1 MPVSGGRSALIT
13 GLTNPP
19 LAVGADRRLCLA
31 REGDEPLGMTRHE
44 GDTEREIIAGR
55 LLAAAA
61 TAAAI
66 GLAVLLVHIARA
78 RGPWLD
84 EFWSIWAITPSA
96 ARQPLLERWL
106 SDVHP
111 VIWPILTWVT
121 GDLLGDDM
129 ASRRLAANGLA
140 LLATLAG
147 AAVLWRARPANGAFL
162 FLFLTAV
169 LGTPIVA
176 LGFGDYRPYF
186 AHICAFSLA
195 LAFWVHVQQDVRD
208 YDRRRDRAPF
218 VVGAMGIF
226 LSLTFHYVGAF
237 IASIAIA
244 FLILIL
250 ALQKRRGWALRVGAA
265 AGAGWLFMLLMVA
278 LQYPRWQ
285 SYLDVRWIKT
295 PPEHAWL
302 IELYMIVF
310 PFYFTPAMALV
321 AFAGWRINLGAGS
334 EVRRIVL
341 PFVATIVISGGLLYA
356 ANLRTP
362 IIVDRYLLLWIP
374 LLCGTVAAMGAPVFD
389 ARWMAPAL
397 LAMLAVSGI
406 RTARLPERLPSWA
419 DGTARVAA
427 RVRACPAT
435 RVYWMSSWQMGDDR
449 DSRAGRRELQAFG
462 LGYARQAR
470 AAGFTAQPLP
480 EDERIDV
487 RGAACPTL
495 VWLEHAPTPPF
506 PDTQTFLDAS
516 RIRITGLPAGERPV
530 LHQHRAAKIL
540 VIPPGMPASP
550 AQ

>member
-1 MPVSGGRSALIT
+1 MNADQQSAQRAPVQGRPLM
-13 GLTNPP
+13 
-19 LAVGADRRLCLA
+19 LAVS
-31 REGDEPLGMTRHE
+31 
-44 GDTEREIIAGR
+44 I
-55 LLAAAA
+55 
-61 TAAAI
+61 AAI
-66 GLAVLLVHIARA
+66 GLVTLLIHVARA

-84 EFWSIWAITPSA
+84 EFWSIWAITPSV
-96 ARQPLLERWL
+96 ARQSLLERWL

-111 VIWPILTWVT
+111 VIWPILTWAT
-121 GDLLGDDM
+121 GDLLGDDI
-129 ASRRLAANGLA
+129 ASRRIAANGLA

-147 AAVLWRARPANGAFL
+147 AAILWRARPANGAFL

-169 LGTPIVA
+169 VGTPVVA

-186 AHICAFSLA
+186 AHICAFSIA
-195 LAFWVHVQQDVRD
+195 LAFWVHVQQDLRD
-208 YDRRRDRAPF
+208 YDWREDRAALR
-218 VVGAMGIF
+218 VGAVGIF

-250 ALQKRRGWALRVGAA
+250 ILQNRRGWALRVGAA

-278 LQYPRWQ
+278 LQYSRWQ

-302 IELYMIVF
+302 IELYMIAF
-310 PFYFTPAMALV
+310 PFHLTPAMALV
-321 AFAGWRINLGAGS
+321 VFAGWRINLGAGT

-341 PFVATIVISGGLLYA
+341 PFVATILVSGALLYA
-356 ANLRTP
+356 ANLRAP

-374 LLCGTVAAMGAPVFD
+374 LLCGAVAAMSAPVFD
-389 ARWMAPAL
+389 PRWMAPAL

-406 RTARLPERLPSWA
+406 RTARLPEELPSWT

-435 RVYWMSSWQMGDDR
+435 RVYWMSSWQMGEDR
-449 DSRAGRRELQAFG
+449 HSRAGRRERQVFE
-462 LGYARQAR
+462 LGYDRQSR
-470 AAGFTAQPLP
+470 AAGFSAQPLP
-480 EDERIDV
+480 EDDRIDV
-487 RGAACPTL
+487 RGASCPTL
-495 VWLEHAPTPPF
+495 VWLEHAPTPALPNAEA
-506 PDTQTFLDAS
+506 FLATS
-516 RIRITGLPAGERPV
+516 QIRITGLPPGERPE

-540 VIPPGMPASP
+540 VIPPGMQSRL